1 MDFDKRIKELEEL
14 YRRKKNTEEE
24 LTYWGDTDDVF
35 DIIDSEVTIEELW
48 ELRKELG
55 KIEDL
60 IASLEKAGNTIVQI

>member
-14 YRRKKNTEEE
+14 YRRKKILEEN

-35 DIIDSEVTIEELW
+35 DIIDSEVPIEDLW
-48 ELRKELG
+48 KLRTELG